1 MRHPRLAFASTV
13 VSLLALTGTALAQEP
28 AAAEAPAE
36 SAAPPPDA
44 AAPAAPA
51 EAAPAPAEEAPAASA
66 EVASVEVAPVE
77 PAPAAEASSIPGWFR
92 IDSDGLGLQLWAGA
106 THSVGGLDIATDMY
120 VGYDAAAGS
129 YGEFDIGPAFTL
141 ADGQLVITPMI
152 GLAVNWTA
160 KRASAIVPQLFFI
173 GGFGP
178 VYFESWWQFFIQK
191 PFDDE
196 ATNFLYSRDFITVDV
211 VEDFGIGVGA
221 EPTFG
226 IGDGQDAI
234 VSLPVGGVA
243 KLAYGEGATFFGFL
257 GYETNEDVR
266 DAADGNGLAGRLTF
280 VKNF

>member
-13 VSLLALTGTALAQEP
+13 VSFLALTGTALAQEP
-28 AAAEAPAE
+28 AADEAPAE
-36 SAAPPPDA
+36 PAAAPPEA
-44 AAPAAPA
+44 APPAAPA
-51 EAAPAPAEEAPAASA
+51 ETAPPAPVEEAPA
-66 EVASVEVAPVE
+66 VAPLE
-77 PAPAAEASSIPGWFR
+77 AAPAEPSSIPGWFR

-106 THSVGGLDIATDMY
+106 THSVGGIDIATDMY

-129 YGEFDIGPAFTL
+129 YGEFDIGPAFTV

-152 GLAVNWTA
+152 GLGVNWTA
-160 KRASAIVPQLFFI
+160 KKASAIVPQLFFI

-196 ATNFLYSRDFITVDV
+196 AVNFLYSRDFITVDV
-211 VEDFGIGVGA
+211 VPDFGIGVGA

-226 IGDGQDAI
+226 IGDGQDTI
-234 VSLPVGGVA
+234 TSLPVGGVA
-243 KLAYGEGATFFGFL
+243 KLAYGEGATFFAFL
-257 GYETNEDVR
+257 GYETQEGARTVD
-266 DAADGNGLAGRLTF
+266 DAGLAGRLTF